1 MPAELPD
8 RLEPGTLNVPG
19 FAGLGEG
26 LRYLRKTGVQTI
38 FNREHRLLQQCIKG
52 LQMAGMKVFA
62 GPHQAATVSFL
73 PGIDCEAAAE
83 KLDRLG
89 IAVRAGL
96 HCAPYAHESAGTLQ
110 TGTVRVSFG
119 MDANSSQTVGFLRA
133 VSKLS
138 LLKS

>member
-1 MPAELPD
+1 MAGLRFVRRRGREAIYAHELGLVQRLYD
-8 RLEPGTLNVPG
+8 RLAGHPGVRFFTPRPRAGSSVPLLSLQV
-19 FAGLGEG
+19 AG
-26 LRYLRKTGVQTI
+26 QPS
-38 FNREHRLLQQCIKG
+38 EHTAALL
-52 LQMAGMKVFA
+52 
-62 GPHQAATVSFL
+62 S
-73 PGIDCEAAAE
+73 E
-83 KLDRLG
+83 RG

-119 MDANSSQTVGFLRA
+119 MDANSFQTVGFLRA